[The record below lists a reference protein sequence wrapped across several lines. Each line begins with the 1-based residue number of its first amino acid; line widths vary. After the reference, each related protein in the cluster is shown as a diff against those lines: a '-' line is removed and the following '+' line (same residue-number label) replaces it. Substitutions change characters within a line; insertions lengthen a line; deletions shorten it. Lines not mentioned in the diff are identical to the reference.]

1 MRNLVLS
8 FFFSLLA
15 LSSVSSYAAGPKV
28 ELESIEVDLD
38 DKASLQRGARTFVN
52 YCLSCH
58 SASYM
63 RYNRMAKDIGLTEEQ
78 VKASLMF
85 TTDKIGDT
93 MSIAMSPEDGK
104 KWFGVAPPDLSV
116 ISRAKGTDWLYT
128 YLRTFYL
135 DDSKIMGTNNLVFKD
150 VGMPHIMWL
159 QQGYL
164 AKDKESGE
172 LVPAKKPLPESMQ
185 GMKLEDFSPS
195 SLEYKVLA
203 ASERKHMEP
212 YYYNLMVKDLVN
224 FLAYI
229 GEPSK
234 IERLALAKW
243 VLIYL
248 VIFFLVAYPMKKAFW
263 EDVH

>member
-1 MRNLVLS
+1 MRNFIFTL
-8 FFFSLLA
+8 FFSFLA
-15 LSSVSSYAAGPKV
+15 LSSFNSYAASGGIQLESV
-28 ELESIEVDLD
+28 ELDLD

-85 TTDKIGDT
+85 ASDKIGDT
-93 MSIAMSPEDGK
+93 MTIAMRPEDGK

-135 DDSKIMGTNNLVFKD
+135 DESKVMGTNNLVFKD

-164 AKDKESGE
+164 AQDKETGE
-172 LVPAKKPLPESMQ
+172 LAPATRPLPENKKGMQ
-185 GMKLEDFSPS
+185 IEDYSPS
-195 SLEYKVLA
+195 SFEYKVLA
-203 ASERKHMEP
+203 ANQSKHMEP

-234 IERLALAKW
+234 IQRLALAKW
-243 VLIYL
+243 VLLYL